1 MAPGGLPGA
10 RHVTY
15 VPGQTGPTKGPFMT
29 FTAPNTFAFMAPSS
43 PTYETEYLMT
53 ALV

>member
-29 FTAPNTFAFMAPSS
+29 FTAPNTFAPFS
-43 PTYETEYLMT
+43 PTYETGYLMT